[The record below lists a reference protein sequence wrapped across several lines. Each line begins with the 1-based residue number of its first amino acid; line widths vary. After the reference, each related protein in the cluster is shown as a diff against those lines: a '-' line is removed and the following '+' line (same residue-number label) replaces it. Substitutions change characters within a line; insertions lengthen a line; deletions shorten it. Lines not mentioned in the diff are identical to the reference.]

1 MKHYQTGTTVEW
13 NWGSGVGSG
22 TVAEIFTD
30 KVTRTIKG
38 NEVTR
43 NASEEEPA
51 YLIRQDDGDR
61 VLKSHTELTK
71 KGGASNK

>member
-1 MKHYQTGTTVEW
+1 MKQFQTGTTVEW
-13 NWGSGVGSG
+13 NWGAGVGSG

>member
-1 MKHYQTGTTVEW
+1 MKHYQAGTTVEW

-22 TVAEIFTD
+22 KVAEIFTD

-38 NEVTR
+38 HEVAR
-43 NASEEEPA
+43 NASEDEPA

-61 VLKSHTELTK
+61 VLKSHSELTK
-71 KGGASNK
+71 KGGASNG